1 MNTIPRIDFEGIA
14 RLALAQADHLLP
26 RWFPAGRKHGR
37 EFKVGNLRGDHG
49 QSLSI
54 NTETGVW
61 KDYAAEV
68 AGADFVNLYAAMHGL
83 GQAEAARRLA
93 AELGQPAP
101 ERIAPEQSA
110 KVIHIRERQPPEWAA
125 ILPVPQDAPQPP
137 ATHPRY
143 GTPAHVAAYR
153 DAGGRLLGLIHR
165 YEPPGQRKQIPSL
178 TYCRNPTGHTE
189 WRWQSLPKPRP
200 LYGLDLLAAAPV
212 RRVLLVEGEPKCEA
226 ARRLLGDAFVV
237 VAWPGGASAVHQV
250 DWSPLVG
257 RDVVVWPDADGPG
270 KTAADNVLIQ
280 VRHQNATARAVKPPD
295 GVPEGWDLADAER
308 EGWTGARVR
317 EHIDLPREASVF
329 DPEDREPPQEQGSE
343 PQQGQPFR
351 ILGHNKTVFYFLT
364 RAGGQVIEFNGRDLS
379 RDTVLMQLA
388 PLSWWEMNYP
398 GKQGANTKAA
408 AGELV
413 KAGYE
418 AGIYDPGRLRGR
430 GAWLDE
436 GRTVLHLGDHLWTL
450 DGTSS
455 PAVFDSHHIYE
466 AGPRLDLPIAAK
478 PVSVERAKRLMDL
491 CQAVSWQEPESM
503 GRLLAGWLVIAPVCG
518 AMPWRPH
525 VYVTGEKGSGKTWV
539 MDNLIRTVVGPVA
552 LRVASKTTEPGLRGA
567 LRLDARPVLFD
578 EFESQN
584 EADRIRVQQVL
595 DLARQASS
603 EDNAE
608 IVKGAEGGRGV
619 NRYRIRSCFAFSSI
633 NVGLSQAADES
644 RTVVLTVMPPIDPK
658 TQREAFDKLKALHAE
673 VLTPDFAAGL
683 LARTLRL
690 LPVIRENA
698 EVFAQAIARSGKP
711 RRTGDTVGVLLA
723 GAWSL
728 RSGKL
733 ATTEEADKFVRE
745 LWVQSAIGQAD
756 DVPEWQRALSYLVQ
770 QRLRVVRGNGRP
782 DDIPIGE
789 LIALVAGRGD
799 ASTDI
804 PLIDARVALT
814 RAGVRVEADEESKH
828 LMVVRIANTSDA
840 IRKFFEGTSW
850 ATAWLGTFARA
861 PGARRTDK
869 AFKFAG
875 HTSKAL
881 ELPIVTVVEEA

>member
-1 MNTIPRIDFEGIA
+1 MSTIPRLDFEGIA

-26 RWFPAGRKHGR
+26 RWFPAGRKHGA
-37 EFKVGNLRGDHG
+37 EFKVGNLRGDLG
-49 QSLSI
+49 DSLSI
-54 NTETGVW
+54 NTQTGLW
-61 KDYAAEV
+61 RDFAAQIG
-68 AGADFVNLYAAMHGL
+68 GADFVNLYAAMHDV

-101 ERIAPEQSA
+101 ERTVWGQSA
-110 KVIHIRERQPPEWAA
+110 KVIHIRERQPAEWAA
-125 ILPVPQDAPQPP
+125 ILPVPESAPQPP
-137 ATHPRY
+137 ASHPRH

-153 DAGGRLLGLIHR
+153 DAAGRLLGLIHR
-165 YEPPGQRKQIPSL
+165 YEPPGERKQVPSL
-178 TYCRNPTGHTE
+178 TYCRNAAGHPE

-200 LYGLDLLAAAPV
+200 LYGLDLLAAAPG
-212 RRVLLVEGEPKCEA
+212 RRVLLVEGEPKCDA

-237 VAWPGGASAVHQV
+237 MAWPGGASAVQHV
-250 DWSPLVG
+250 DWSPLDG

-270 KTAADNVLIQ
+270 KAAADNVLIQ
-280 VRHQNATARAVKPPD
+280 VRHHGAIARAVKPPE
-295 GVPEGWDLADAER
+295 GVADGWDLADAEQ
-308 EGWTGARVR
+308 EGWTGRQVR
-317 EHIDLPREASVF
+317 EHIDPP
-329 DPEDREPPQEQGSE
+329 DEPPPPE
-343 PQQGQPFR
+343 PPTEPRGEGDWTRHFR
-351 ILGHNKTVFYFLT
+351 VLGHDKTTFYFMT
-364 RAGGQVIEFNGRDLS
+364 QSGGQVVEFNGRDLS

-388 PLSWWEMNYP
+388 PLTWWEANYP
-398 GKQGANTKAA
+398 SKQGLNAKAA
-408 AGELV
+408 ANALIR
-413 KAGYE
+413 AGY
-418 AGIYDPGRLRGR
+418 AANIYDPGRLRGR

-436 GRTVLHLGDHLWTL
+436 GRTVLHLGDHLWTV
-450 DGTSS
+450 DGTAS
-455 PAVFDSHHIYE
+455 PASFDSHYIYE

-478 PVSVERAKRLMDL
+478 PVGVERAKRLMDL
-491 CQAVSWQEPESM
+491 CRAVSWQEPESM

-539 MDNLIRTVVGPVA
+539 MDNLIRTVIGHVA

-644 RTVVLTVMPPIDPK
+644 RTVVLTVMPPCDLEA
-658 TQREAFDKLKALHAE
+658 QRKAFDALKAMHAE

-728 RSGKL
+728 RSGKV
-733 ATTEEADKFVRE
+733 ATTEEADAFVKE
-745 LWVQSAIGQAD
+745 GWVQSAVGQTD

-782 DDIPIGE
+782 DDIPVGE
-789 LIALVAGRGD
+789 LIALLAGCGD

-804 PLIDARVALT
+804 PFMDAKVALA
-814 RAGVRVEADEESKH
+814 RAGVRVEADEDSKH
-828 LMVVRIANTSDA
+828 LMVVRFANTSDA

-850 ATAWLGTFARA
+850 ATAWLATFARA

-881 ELPIVTVVEEA
+881 ELPIVTVVEGA